1 MQLPDEVLDSTRKRL
16 HRVIGQLQ
24 GVDRMIDE
32 QRECRDLIRLISA
45 ANKALEQAAFQLV
58 AAGLTYC
65 IENPEQAEAG
75 GYSLETVQKMFM
87 QLS

>member
-1 MQLPDEVLDSTRKRL
+1 MFLPDEVLSSTQARL

-24 GVDRMIDE
+24 GIDRMILD
-32 QRECRDLIRLISA
+32 QRECRDIVRQISA

-65 IENPEQAEAG
+65 VENPAEAEAG
-75 GYSLETVQKMFM
+75 GYSVQSVQKMFM